1 MKWKG
6 IKNRNRSRHQDLE
19 NILGEPVTK
28 DDLSFFNGIW
38 SFVID
43 VTIAFLGNDIDDPKK
58 NCNDEEW
65 DLFKDALP
73 GK

>member
-1 MKWKG
+1 MKRKG
-6 IKNRNRSRHQDLE
+6 IKNRNRSWQQDLK

-43 VTIAFLGNDIDDPKK
+43 VTIAFLGNDIDNPKK
-58 NCNDEEW
+58 NSDEEKRN
-65 DLFKDALP
+65 LFKDALS